1 MSINFDKL
9 VQHTNRSF
17 LINLSANKTY
27 KIDVITNKKNSLF
40 AFLDMTITPIKIVNF
55 AMGILLGNY
64 IDTDLSDLWV
74 MRTNRFVGSLIEKG

>member
-9 VQHTNRSF
+9 VQHTKRSF

-27 KIDVITNKKNSLF
+27 KIVVITNKKNSLF
-40 AFLDMTITPIKIVNF
+40 AILDMTITPIKIVNF

>member
-1 MSINFDKL
+1 M
-9 VQHTNRSF
+9 
-17 LINLSANKTY
+17 
-27 KIDVITNKKNSLF
+27 TNKKNSLF

-74 MRTNRFVGSLIEKG
+74 MRTNRFVGSLIEKWQDCGK